1 MKYIT
6 VSEAAEK
13 WGVSKS
19 LVRRYLAQN
28 RIPKAKCDDGIW
40 SIPETAKKPP
50 KLPNTPVE
58 TEELCTLASKLV
70 NQKKKRNY
78 HGLYDYVV
86 INLTYSSCR
95 MASNRLTRGQVETV
109 FKKGKVSS
117 SFEPLKVSDLIE
129 TLNHCMC
136 VDYILDHIQEPLTQK
151 FIQNLHYMLM
161 IGTIDERKER
171 VTPGE
176 YRTDR
181 MKPRNRRLLP
191 AKKINSSLGELLREY
206 EARKRVD
213 RSIIRAFHVRFEQIF
228 PFEDGNGR
236 VGRLIMFKECLRYDV
251 MPFILDDKSRTQYLA
266 GIQDWASDRWTL
278 TEVAQDAQ
286 NRFEAQVELQ
296 KLAARR
302 GTMMPDMYEEDDV

>member
-1 MKYIT
+1 MNYIT

-28 RIPKAKCDDGIW
+28 RIPKAKCNDGIW

-213 RSIIRAFHVRFEQIF
+213 RSIILDFHVRFEQIF

-236 VGRLIMFKECLRYDV
+236 IGRLILFKECLRHDI
-251 MPFILDDKSRTQYLA
+251 MPFIIDDKRRSRYLR
-266 GIQDWASDRWTL
+266 GLKEWHEDHYELLDVVM
-278 TEVAQDAQ
+278 EAQD
-286 NRFEAQVELQ
+286 RFEAQVELQ
-296 KLAARR
+296 KLRAA
-302 GTMMPDMYEEDDV
+302 GQLWLPADYKED

>member
-1 MKYIT
+1 MNYIT

-28 RIPKAKCDDGIW
+28 RIPKVKCNDGIW

-58 TEELCTLASKLV
+58 TEELCILASKLV

-95 MASNRLTRGQVETV
+95 MASNRLTRGQVETI
-109 FKKGKVSS
+109 FKKGKVLC

-136 VDYILDHIQEPLTQK
+136 VRDMPRSVQAHLTGISGLPL
-151 FIQNLHYMLM
+151 
-161 IGTIDERKER
+161 
-171 VTPGE
+171 
-176 YRTDR
+176 
-181 MKPRNRRLLP
+181 
-191 AKKINSSLGELLREY
+191 
-206 EARKRVD
+206 
-213 RSIIRAFHVRFEQIF
+213 
-228 PFEDGNGR
+228 
-236 VGRLIMFKECLRYDV
+236 V
-251 MPFILDDKSRTQYLA
+251 M
-266 GIQDWASDRWTL
+266 TL
-278 TEVAQDAQ
+278 ETVI
-286 NRFEAQVELQ
+286 V
-296 KLAARR
+296 
-302 GTMMPDMYEEDDV
+302 

>member
-1 MKYIT
+1 MNYIT

-28 RIPKAKCDDGIW
+28 RIPKAKCNDGIW

-95 MASNRLTRGQVETV
+95 MASNRLTRGQVETI

-181 MKPRNRRLLP
+181 IKPRNRRLLP

-213 RSIIRAFHVRFEQIF
+213 RSIILDFHVRFEEIF

-236 VGRLIMFKECLRYDV
+236 VGRLILFKECLRNNIV
-251 MPFILDDKSRTQYLA
+251 PFIIDEELKMFYYRGLSEWTRERGFLTDTCLA
-266 GIQDWASDRWTL
+266 
-278 TEVAQDAQ
+278 AQDKFK
-286 NRFEAQVELQ
+286 RYLDYF
-296 KLAARR
+296 KI
-302 GTMMPDMYEEDDV
+302 PY

>member
-1 MKYIT
+1 MNYIT

-28 RIPKAKCDDGIW
+28 RIPKAKCNDGIW

-86 INLTYSSCR
+86 LNLTYSSCR

-176 YRTDR
+176 YRTER

-213 RSIIRAFHVRFEQIF
+213 RSIILDFHVRFEQTF
-228 PFEDGNGR
+228 PSRMETVVSADS
-236 VGRLIMFKECLRYDV
+236 LCLRNVCD
-251 MPFILDDKSRTQYLA
+251 
-266 GIQDWASDRWTL
+266 
-278 TEVAQDAQ
+278 
-286 NRFEAQVELQ
+286 
-296 KLAARR
+296 
-302 GTMMPDMYEEDDV
+302 MM

>member
-1 MKYIT
+1 MNYIT
-6 VSEAAEK
+6 VGEAAQK

-28 RIPKAKCDDGIW
+28 RISKAKCNDGIW
-40 SIPETAKKPP
+40 SIPENAKKPQ

-58 TEELCTLASKLV
+58 TEELSKLASKLV

-78 HGLYDYVV
+78 HGLYDYTV

-95 MASNRLTRGQVETV
+95 MASNRLTRGQVEMI
-109 FKKGKVSS
+109 FKKGKVSI

-161 IGTIDERKER
+161 IGTIDERKEFI
-171 VTPGE
+171 TPGE

-181 MKPRNRRLLP
+181 MKPRNRQLLP

-213 RSIIRAFHVRFEQIF
+213 RSIILDFHVRFEQIF

-251 MPFILDDKSRTQYLA
+251 MPFILDDKSRGQYLV
-266 GIQDWASDRWTL
+266 GIQDWATDKQTL
-278 TEVAQDAQ
+278 TEVVQDAQ
-286 NRFEAQVELQ
+286 DRFEAQVELQ

-302 GTMMPDMYEEDDV
+302 AIMMPDLYEEDDA

>member
-1 MKYIT
+1 MNYIT
-6 VSEAAEK
+6 VNEAAQK

-28 RIPKAKCDDGIW
+28 RIPKAKCNDGIW
-40 SIPETAKKPP
+40 SIPENAKKPQ

-58 TEELCTLASKLV
+58 TEGLGTLASKLV
-70 NQKKKRNY
+70 NQKKKKNY

-95 MASNRLTRGQVETV
+95 MASNRLTRGQVETI
-109 FKKGKVSS
+109 FKKGKVNC

-136 VDYILDHIQEPLTQK
+136 VDYVLDHIQEPLTQK

-161 IGTIDERKER
+161 IGTVDERKER

-181 MKPRNRRLLP
+181 IKPRNRRLLP

-213 RSIIRAFHVRFEQIF
+213 RSIILDFHVRFEQIF

-236 VGRLIMFKECLRYDV
+236 VGRLIMFKECLKHGIV
-251 MPFILDDKSRTQYLA
+251 PFIIEDKIKMFYYRGLKEWNQEKGYLTDTCLSAQDKFKQYLDYFRINYN
-266 GIQDWASDRWTL
+266 GENL
-278 TEVAQDAQ
+278 
-286 NRFEAQVELQ
+286 
-296 KLAARR
+296 
-302 GTMMPDMYEEDDV
+302 